1 MLVYCTFYCTLIAHK
16 TDPVNNRLIGLISS
30 RAYQSWL
37 GKKVAK
43 PSTQGLMMAHHCSL
57 LSCTGSACSAANWR
71 QWRRVM
77 WRACGDQ
84 QRPGSYKT
92 IFLNNNQDQTGNCVL
107 CIEYQHHAQQGLQCA
122 TL

>member
-43 PSTQGLMMAHHCSL
+43 PSNPRVNDGTPLQSTVVHRVSVF
-57 LSCTGSACSAANWR
+57 SCKLATMEASNVESVRGPAA
-71 QWRRVM
+71 
-77 WRACGDQ
+77 AGE
-84 QRPGSYKT
+84 
-92 IFLNNNQDQTGNCVL
+92 LQDN
-107 CIEYQHHAQQGLQCA
+107 ISE
-122 TL
+122 